1 MFPTSLFSLLILI
14 YCLFSNSS
22 CRVGFFGVFFCFG
35 FCVIG
40 VVFFSASWDLPEYSN
55 HFTAQTVVCFS
66 VEVEAA
72 NDDAF
77 PYPIARWHFVVLPYA
92 SL

>member
-1 MFPTSLFSLLILI
+1 MFFFVLVFVLLVLF
-14 YCLFSNSS
+14 
-22 CRVGFFGVFFCFG
+22 
-35 FCVIG
+35 
-40 VVFFSASWDLPEYSN
+40 FFSASWDLPEYSN

-77 PYPIARWHFVVLPYA
+77 PYPIARWHFVVLPYT